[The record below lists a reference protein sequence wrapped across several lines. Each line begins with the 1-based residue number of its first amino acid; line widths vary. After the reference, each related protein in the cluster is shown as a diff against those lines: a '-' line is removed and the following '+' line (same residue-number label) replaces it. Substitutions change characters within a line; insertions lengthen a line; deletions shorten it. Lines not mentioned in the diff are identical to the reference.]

1 MARKQKKSNDGSN
14 GSEPQF
20 NKGDWIVHIS
30 HGIGKITRV
39 EKKLVRGKKIPC
51 YRVRTEDS
59 VFWIPV
65 DSDVTDRVRPVA
77 TPRKFKR
84 VVKLLSEPGEKMAKM
99 HKARRKR
106 IRDHTLDG
114 KLKTTAALIRDLWN
128 RKRQKSLND
137 TEMRAL
143 QKLTDRFLK
152 EWSISMDIPQEEAHK
167 RLNEIVMTSLQ
178 EES

>member
-106 IRDHTLDG
+106 IERIANGEVTVRGEVVAVLMPEQMF
-114 KLKTTAALIRDLWN
+114 N
-128 RKRQKSLND
+128 Q
-137 TEMRAL
+137 
-143 QKLTDRFLK
+143 LTQN
-152 EWSISMDIPQEEAHK
+152 S
-167 RLNEIVMTSLQ
+167 
-178 EES
+178 